1 DGNGLAF
8 SIKIPQNALA
18 SARVMLSMR
27 SASGTPNVKI
37 NGYDVDVISST
48 EMYYDITN
56 ILIES
61 GQITSAG
68 GSATITVNNTGGGL
82 LALDNIKLVNCSE
95 GTLSADSISDVSAIM
110 SAPSVH
116 IGLDSLTSSSNTYS
130 YKYDNSSADAEG
142 ELNPE
147 PEQPSAIDEV
157 LNRIVTFLQN
167 AFEFVKTAF
176 VNFIGFFN
184 LLKF

>member
-1 DGNGLAF
+1 
-8 SIKIPQNALA
+8 
-18 SARVMLSMR
+18 MLSMR

-68 GSATITVNNTGGGL
+68 GSVTITINNNGGGL
-82 LALDNIKLVNCSE
+82 LALDNLKLVNCNT
-95 GTLSADSISDVSAIM
+95 GTLSTNSISDVSAMM

-116 IGLDSLTSSSNTYS
+116 IGLESLTSSSNTYS
-130 YKYDNSSADAEG
+130 YDYDNSTADPEG
-142 ELNPE
+142 EVNPE
-147 PEQPSAIDEV
+147 PEQPNAIDAV

-176 VNFIGFFN
+176 IKFIGIFD